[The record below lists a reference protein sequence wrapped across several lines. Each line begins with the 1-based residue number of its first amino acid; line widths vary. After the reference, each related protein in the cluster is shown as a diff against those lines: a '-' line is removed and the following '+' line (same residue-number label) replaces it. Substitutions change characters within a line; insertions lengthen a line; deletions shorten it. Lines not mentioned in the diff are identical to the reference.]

1 MKKLYFLFFI
11 FLISCESFLEEDIRS
26 EQNYDNYFQS
36 ENDLVSLANGMYG
49 GLIAWDWNG
58 GGLFFNNYWV
68 LQDIASDNCYENGA
82 DLNMLDLSKFTFDA
96 NNAVFDHIWKACYL
110 IINSSN
116 VLLKEIENIEDYS
129 SEAVKNH
136 LTGEAYFI
144 RGMLYFEMVKLYG
157 DIPLQITAAT
167 EVESTKIERTP
178 VADVYESIISDLK
191 QAEILLI
198 ENPFPDRVEG
208 MPTSLTA
215 SALLSKAYLQRGA
228 LNNDISDFEN
238 AKICLEKVIGN
249 YTLEPNFADIFKL
262 ENANKG
268 EIIWAVNFSGT
279 LGEGWGTSQ
288 LLVRLMPTMESETG
302 SKNGQGWERPTDA
315 LYNSFSDDDERK
327 QGTFI
332 SNYDGEVF
340 EGPYISKYWDEPVE
354 GGRANG
360 ESDVD
365 FIYIR
370 YADVLL
376 MYAEVLNEINSG
388 PSTEAYNAI
397 NDVRNRA
404 NLTDL
409 PSGLGYQAFKDAV
422 LQERQWEFVMEGQ
435 RWYDLIRH
443 GKLKEKVENAKEG
456 ITVND
461 WNVLFPIPQKERYY
475 NSNLSQNTG
484 Y

>member
-1 MKKLYFLFFI
+1 MKKLYFIFFI
-11 FLISCESFLEEDIRS
+11 FFISCESFLDEDIRS
-26 EQNYDNYFQS
+26 EQNYDNYFQT
-36 ENDLVSLANGMYG
+36 ENDLVSIANGMYG
-49 GLIAWDWNG
+49 GLITWDWNG

-68 LQDIASDNCYENGA
+68 IQDLVSDNCYENGA

-96 NNAVFDHIWKACYL
+96 NNAVFDYIWEACYF

-136 LTGEAYFI
+136 LAGEAYFM
-144 RGMLYFEMVKLYG
+144 RGMLYFEMVKLFG
-157 DIPLQITAAT
+157 EIPLQITAAT

-178 VADVYESIISDLK
+178 VADIYESIISDLK
-191 QAEILLI
+191 QAEIMLI

-215 SALLSKAYLQRGA
+215 SALLGKVYLQRGA
-228 LNNDISDFEN
+228 LNNDNSDFEN
-238 AKICLEKVIGN
+238 AKVCLEKVIGK
-249 YTLEPNFADIFKL
+249 YELEPEFGDIFKL

-315 LYNSFSDDDERK
+315 LYNSYSNNDERK
-327 QGTFI
+327 QATFI
-332 SNYDGEVF
+332 SDYDGEVF
-340 EGPYISKYWDEPVE
+340 DGPYIRKYWDELAE

-376 MYAEVLNEINSG
+376 MYAEVLNEINNG
-388 PSTEAYNAI
+388 PTTEAYNAI
-397 NDVRNRA
+397 NEVRNRA
-404 NLTDL
+404 ELLDL
-409 PSGLGYQAFKDAV
+409 SIGLSYQAFKDSV

-435 RWYDLIRH
+435 RWYDLVRH
-443 GKLKEKVENAKEG
+443 GKLKENVENAKEG

-461 WNVLFPIPQKERYY
+461 WNILFPIPQKERYY